1 MSFQRSAATAAR
13 TLLARQHR
21 LERGT
26 GAAVLT
32 TRASDGGGEETTTTT
47 TTSSGGEA
55 DVASV
60 LRSTQ
65 GAHKLLRA
73 WYLGQEK
80 AKKLTRARG

>member
-1 MSFQRSAATAAR
+1 MSFQRSAATVAR

-47 TTSSGGEA
+47 SDGGEA

-80 AKKLTRARG
+80 AKELARARG